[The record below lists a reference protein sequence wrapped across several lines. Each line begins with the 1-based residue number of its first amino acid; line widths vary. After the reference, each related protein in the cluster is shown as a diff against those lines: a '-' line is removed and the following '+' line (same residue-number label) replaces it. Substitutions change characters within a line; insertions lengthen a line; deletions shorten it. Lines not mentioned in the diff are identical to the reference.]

1 MTIADGMHQI
11 VDNINEA
18 RSARVSEVGAIRVG
32 VQKDLKQFGRVRRHN
47 ATAQKKTLN
56 KYVKT
61 LRHDTQDMLGGFS
74 ASQIAMG
81 QECRKELGDFTD
93 QLTKD
98 VSNIRIDNR
107 DFIHQ
112 LTKDVNNIRLDSVNM
127 IHGFADERVANEIE
141 LSRTLK
147 SYHDERVTNGIELS
161 RTLKSYHDGITED
174 VQHLLGMFKQE
185 RIPVQKELAEAH
197 AIWQSHVSGGYVPT
211 KAPKRTVAKAAEV
224 TKTPE
229 KKEDTTLKGKILKV
243 IKASPKGITLA
254 KAGKKIDVE
263 WRTLI
268 RPAKELL
275 EEGMVT
281 KKETQY
287 FPS

>member
-18 RSARVSEVGAIRVG
+18 RSARVSDIRSIRVG

-47 ATAQKKTLN
+47 ATAQHKA
-56 KYVKT
+56 
-61 LRHDTQDMLGGFS
+61 LRHDTQEMLGGFS
-74 ASQIAMG
+74 ADRS
-81 QECRKELGDFTD
+81 

-98 VSNIRIDNR
+98 VTN
-107 DFIHQ
+107 
-112 LTKDVNNIRLDSVNM
+112 LRLDA
-127 IHGFADERVANEIE
+127 IHMMHGIADERLANEIE
-141 LSRTLK
+141 QSRTLKSYHDERLANGIEQSRTLK

-161 RTLKSYHDGITED
+161 RTLKSYHDGIMQD
-174 VQHLLGMFKQE
+174 VQQLRG
-185 RIPVQKELAEAH
+185 PVQEDLAEAH
-197 AIWQSHVSGGYVPT
+197 AIWQSHVSGGHVHT
-211 KAPKRTVAKAAEV
+211 KAPKQTEAKAAEP
-224 TKTPE
+224 TQTPE
-229 KKEDTTLKGKILKV
+229 EKADAALKQKILKV
-243 IKASPKGITLA
+243 IKAAPEGITLA
-254 KAGKKIDVE
+254 NAGKKVKVE
-263 WRTLI
+263 WRKLI